1 MYNCVSMRK
10 NGEQA
15 ILEGVLE
22 RIIFFNE
29 ENCFCI
35 ASLRPSD
42 PSYKENVTISGIMPA
57 VQCGETVLVK
67 GEWTKHPA
75 YGARIN
81 VKEFESRLPSNVYGI
96 EKYLGSGLV
105 DGIGPVYA
113 KKIVKKFGEDTLRI
127 IDTDSRR
134 LMEVRGIGVER
145 ARRIKKSWD
154 EQRALRDI
162 VVALRIYGI
171 GMALCVRIMK
181 RFGSDSAEVVRSKP
195 YKLCREIDGIGFKT
209 ADMIALNIGISNES
223 PERIEAGILHAMSEL
238 EDEGGTCA
246 PAGEIIARA
255 ASLLQV
261 DAEKCAQGLER
272 LVESGDVKRLENF
285 VQSAPLDYAER
296 KIVKSLARIKKGMS
310 ILPPIKAEIAVQWAK
325 ERAKIDF
332 APEQSEAILSAL
344 KNKFSVI
351 TGGPGTGKTT
361 ILRAL
366 CDILKAKKCT
376 PVLAA
381 PTGRAAQRMGESAK
395 TPAQTI
401 HRLLGI
407 ENGKFKHNEYNPIP
421 ARFVVIDEAS
431 MLDTKLAA
439 AVFSAV
445 PEGAHLVLVGDTDQ
459 LPSVGA
465 GNVLKDIIGCGKFP
479 VTRLKHIFRQGE
491 RSGIVLAARA
501 VLEGNESTSEF
512 PPRPI
517 EGVDLSKDVNFVFA
531 STPESCLKSC
541 IELMSGDFARKMGA
555 NPISD
560 MQLLAPMH
568 KGAAGIENFNSAIKE
583 ALNPRKDGMR
593 WAGTVFCVGDKIM
606 QTRNNYDIDVFNG
619 DMGRVVRVED
629 DGSGVLADFDGRR
642 VFLSKNDLSDFKQAY
657 AISIHKSQGSEFPIV
672 VMPLLRQ
679 HFIMLQRNLLYTGL
693 TRARKKVFVVGDPT
707 AWAAAVRNSRAAER
721 KTYLKHRL
729 ESL

>member
-1 MYNCVSMRK
+1 
-10 NGEQA
+10 
-15 ILEGVLE
+15 
-22 RIIFFNE
+22 
-29 ENCFCI
+29 
-35 ASLRPSD
+35 
-42 PSYKENVTISGIMPA
+42 
-57 VQCGETVLVK
+57 
-67 GEWTKHPA
+67 
-75 YGARIN
+75 
-81 VKEFESRLPSNVYGI
+81 
-96 EKYLGSGLV
+96 
-105 DGIGPVYA
+105 
-113 KKIVKKFGEDTLRI
+113 
-127 IDTDSRR
+127 
-134 LMEVRGIGVER
+134 
-145 ARRIKKSWD
+145 
-154 EQRALRDI
+154 
-162 VVALRIYGI
+162 
-171 GMALCVRIMK
+171 
-181 RFGSDSAEVVRSKP
+181 
-195 YKLCREIDGIGFKT
+195 
-209 ADMIALNIGISNES
+209 
-223 PERIEAGILHAMSEL
+223 
-238 EDEGGTCA
+238 
-246 PAGEIIARA
+246 
-255 ASLLQV
+255 
-261 DAEKCAQGLER
+261 
-272 LVESGDVKRLENF
+272 
-285 VQSAPLDYAER
+285 
-296 KIVKSLARIKKGMS
+296 MS

-366 CDILKAKKCT
+366 CDILKAKKCM

-541 IELMSGDFARKMGA
+541 IELMSDDFARKMGA

-707 AWAAAVRNSRAAER
+707 AWAAAIRNSRAAER

>member
-67 GEWTKHPA
+67 GEWTNHPA

-285 VQSAPLDYAER
+285 VQSATLDYAER

-465 GNVLKDIIGCGKFP
+465 GNVLKDIIGCEKFP

-693 TRARKKVFVVGDPT
+693 TRARKKVFIVGDPT